1 MRDGDVE
8 RDMQYVRQPYFANN
22 VRTFYRP
29 VEMKGQRRLD
39 KEDATSVI
47 NELEWTEYA
56 TEFFMTP
63 QLLFSDEYAV
73 IAD

>member
-8 RDMQYVRQPYFANN
+8 RDMQYVREPYLANN

-29 VEMKGQRRLD
+29 VEKKGQRRLD

-47 NELEWTEYA
+47 NELEDVDRVCHGVFHDTTA
-56 TEFFMTP
+56 
-63 QLLFSDEYAV
+63 
-73 IAD
+73 IAAP